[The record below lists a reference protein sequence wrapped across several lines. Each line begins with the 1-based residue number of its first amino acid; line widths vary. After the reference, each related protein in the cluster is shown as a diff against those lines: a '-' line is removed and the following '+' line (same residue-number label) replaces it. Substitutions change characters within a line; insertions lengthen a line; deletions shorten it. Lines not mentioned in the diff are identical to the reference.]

1 MSGAYL
7 DWPFRCPASWRENPV
22 KPLIRSEI
30 EDGYPKQRR
39 RFTKIWYQYQA
50 DFRLSWDDH
59 GAFWQ
64 FYELDC
70 QGGAI
75 PFKIKHPISDKELLV
90 RFMEPPQVNGSVE
103 IKPFFDVSLKLELQ
117 FS

>member
-1 MSGAYL
+1 MSGSYTE
-7 DWPFRCPASWRENPV
+7 WPFRPPASWQQTPV
-22 KPLIRSEI
+22 KPMIRSEI

-39 RFTKIWYQYQA
+39 RFTKFWYQYQA
-50 DFRLSWDDH
+50 DFRLPWADH
-59 GAFWQ
+59 DSFWA
-64 FYELDC
+64 FYEQTC

-75 PFKIKHPISDKELLV
+75 PFKIRHPISDAELLV
-90 RFMEPPQVNGSVE
+90 RFSGEPQSSGSPD